1 MLTVNKKR
9 EENIKQIPTQYNYNV
24 KLNKRLNIMA
34 LNTLINRVLIIMLI
48 VSNIILFNLYNSVK
62 DNKEVQPVVIQTEV
76 ANADNNYNVPDLPL
90 IEDIKVHK

>member
-1 MLTVNKKR
+1 MITVQNKQTKPIT
-9 EENIKQIPTQYNYNV
+9 EIPTQYNYNV